1 MKRSIFVFLVLS
13 ACLIT
18 FIACENP
25 SNNYYGG
32 SSSGGDISS
41 YLFDM
46 SALKYYKA
54 DIDSKTAAI
63 GIIDASS
70 SRAIDTTT
78 SKVLVKQDEG
88 SSETTEVTFSVV
100 NTAEGSKSLTGSDLK
115 IGDKVTQ
122 GEISGK
128 IDKMYVTDDYTFISY
143 ITIDIDKLLNYEGLS
158 KNTYNGSTSYSG
170 NISNYQSSG
179 SEYLSW
185 SFNNGS
191 DDITINYSSSNYGGN
206 GQYNCGETF
215 TIRNSGNEEQAPG
228 ENDGVTKFDISGYR
242 SSKLRES
249 FIIDNKTGLIYS
261 VGDYCF
267 GFQAGVAYEESLG
280 PVAIESK
287 DNGELEIKQLV
298 QNPSAYISHV
308 FKDKYGQYYILNDS
322 FDEQADN
329 ICYFTRIGE
338 YVPTKS
344 GEALHI
350 DIQEA
355 NGSFMPYSISSIK
368 VVGENFAETSV
379 GADDT
384 YEINYSQY
392 YTDYGTPSGI
402 AAFNRNQN
410 NVSYHDFCNNNKG
423 FMGTYVR
430 LADGY
435 LTAYYSD
442 HCEIYFY
449 VFDISTYNTYIIDIT
464 ESLSFISNKYSQA
477 CVFLPLS
484 NGNFLIGENTSS
496 GSSLYTL
503 KAVDLNSDKIAVLA
517 TYVCNKDG
525 QTIDSSRQ
533 NTTAGKTK
541 YADFVGKYSDN
552 PNIDADFYIEG
563 EGEDGKY
570 YNFYY
575 KYKSGYDE
583 STVSDLITTEKKVL
597 NGGTELLDNIKI
609 SSEIGY
615 TNLLNEYTSAFDCKF
630 TKYTSK
636 GSTSYKIVDNG
647 DGTYSATPFATFV
660 AEKKNITL
668 QPLNK

>member
-54 DIDSKTAAI
+54 DIDSNTAAI

-70 SRAIDTTT
+70 SRAIDTTTT

-158 KNTYNGSTSYSG
+158 KDTYNGSTSYSG

-179 SEYLSW
+179 SEYLKW
-185 SFNNGS
+185 YFNNNS

-215 TIRNSGNEEQAPG
+215 TIRNSENEEQAPG

-242 SSKLRES
+242 NSKLRES
-249 FIIDNKTGLIYS
+249 FIIDNKTGFIYS

-280 PVAIESK
+280 PVEIESK

-298 QNPSAYISHV
+298 QNQSVYISHV

-322 FDEQADN
+322 FDEKDEN
-329 ICYFTRIGE
+329 LRYFTKIGE

-350 DIQEA
+350 NVNKCVGERW
-355 NGSFMPYSISSIK
+355 NYSISSIN
-368 VVGENFAETSV
+368 VVGDKFEETPV
-379 GADDT
+379 TADDT

-392 YTDYGTPSGI
+392 YTDSGSNGFET
-402 AAFNRNQN
+402 FNRNRN
-410 NVSYHDFCNNNKG
+410 NTSYYDFCNNNKG

-430 LADGY
+430 LANGY
-435 LTAYYSD
+435 LTAYNCDYSY
-442 HCEIYFY
+442 YFLY
-449 VFDISTYNTYIIDIT
+449 VCNISTYDTYIIDMSD
-464 ESLSFISNKYSQA
+464 SLFVSNIETF
-477 CVFLPLS
+477 VFLPLS
-484 NGNFLIGENTSS
+484 NGNFLIGDNTSS

-503 KAVDLNSDKIAVLA
+503 KAVNINSEMIAVLA
-517 TYVCNKDG
+517 SIVCNKKGEVIGFYKSGDLV
-525 QTIDSSRQ
+525 
-533 NTTAGKTK
+533 GKIK
-541 YADFVGKYSDN
+541 YADLIGSSSEWN
-552 PNIDADFYIEG
+552 ENSGADFWIRG
-563 EGEDGKY
+563 SNDDIY
-570 YNFYY
+570 YFY
-575 KYKSGYDE
+575 KYKSGYNA
-583 STVSDLITTEKKVL
+583 TIVSNIMSAQKNALK
-597 NGGTELLDNIKI
+597 GGTELLNGIRFSSDI
-609 SSEIGY
+609 SLG
-615 TNLLNEYTSAFDCKF
+615 NLLKEYTSAFDCKF
-630 TKYTSK
+630 TKYSSK
-636 GSTSYKIVDNG
+636 GSTSYKIVENE